1 MRCLRVGDGVVGD
14 RARHVEDAVAAG
26 DGRRQA
32 AAVQQVGP
40 EQPQPLAGAV
50 QRRQVRVLGVACTQ
64 IDRESITGRHMR
76 ELDRSTMFVHKNK
89 KNSIDR
95 QQKLLLDYI
104 YPWLKSLSRCVSRK
118 VTGIADGAVD
128 RVPAGGEEALDE
140 PRAHEAPRAG
150 HAHRH
155 RRRHCC
161 ATQELRRRCLCLKTI
176 DFTFF
181 SSISAYGY

>member
-1 MRCLRVGDGVVGD
+1 
-14 RARHVEDAVAAG
+14 
-26 DGRRQA
+26 
-32 AAVQQVGP
+32 
-40 EQPQPLAGAV
+40 
-50 QRRQVRVLGVACTQ
+50 
-64 IDRESITGRHMR
+64 
-76 ELDRSTMFVHKNK
+76 MFVHKNK